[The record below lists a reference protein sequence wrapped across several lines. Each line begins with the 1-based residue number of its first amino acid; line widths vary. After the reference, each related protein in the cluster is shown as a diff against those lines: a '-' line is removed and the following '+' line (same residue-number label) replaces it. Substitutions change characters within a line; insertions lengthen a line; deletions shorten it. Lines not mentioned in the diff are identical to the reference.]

1 MNHSFKLLFTASAL
15 SLLAACGN
23 NTSST
28 GAETSNKAAELTSA
42 ISAPTTLAVDAYR
55 PAVAVAA
62 QPAAVSSTKPLD
74 PLVTPTATNIALGAP
89 LASQTTAAQKHNADT
104 AEDNM
109 GKPLQIGF
117 GREVAQTSTPAATQQ
132 LLKWKATASGS
143 QVAAINFNS
152 TGAKGIRVGLLV
164 TQLPETATLRFY
176 AKGAATAFEVK
187 GSEVLAVLAKNLAA
201 GDKSDAG
208 RTYWGPSVE
217 GVDATVEIEIPAGV
231 AASSVSVSV
240 PAISHMYMSNQEI
253 HASIAETTYS
263 SGRVNRGLSCQV
275 DVTCSSPVPA
285 ATDAVAYLNFIDKNP
300 ADGLYYS
307 YICSGTLL
315 NDNIN
320 SATPYLLTANHCFS
334 SQTASSTLTSEFK
347 YRSLTCNNTTAGEY
361 YATTGGADLLYT
373 AYATDSTLVK
383 LRNSPTTSGLLY
395 AGWDATTPPAVSTA
409 VHSVHHPRGDQQRL
423 SRGTVTNY
431 SVRSSTNA
439 NGFFSSDITNG
450 TILDVTLTTG
460 LTEGGSSGSSLL
472 KGTDSNPIVI
482 GQLYGGSTAVCGQP
496 KYNVYGRF
504 DVAFNSGMKDWL
516 VQGLKPVYRFYN
528 NSRGTHFFSQS
539 ITEKNFISANYPQFS
554 FENAVFNAYSNPDT
568 VNATVTRSP
577 VFRFYNSATQ
587 SHFYTIDVAEKDAIV
602 AKISAGIWPQYAFE
616 GTSWY
621 GKTAAQFTSAPDGT
635 IPLYRFYRTNGTH
648 FYTASATE
656 KASIQANLSAYY
668 TYEGIAYYVWP

>member
-1 MNHSFKLLFTASAL
+1 MKK
-15 SLLAACGN
+15 SLLLRSITSTLILLVLTACGQNSSN
-23 NTSST
+23 NST
-28 GAETSNKAAELTSA
+28 AETSSASAKISDIALTQS
-42 ISAPTTLAVDAYR
+42 VDAYR
-55 PAVAVAA
+55 PPESAKAESTSLKQRDLSVA
-62 QPAAVSSTKPLD
+62 
-74 PLVTPTATNIALGAP
+74 PTATNITLGAP
-89 LASQTTAAQKHNADT
+89 LASQAEQARKSNATT

-117 GREVAQTSTPAATQQ
+117 GREVAQTSTAAATQQ
-132 LLKWKATASGS
+132 LLKWKTIASGS
-143 QVAAINFNS
+143 QVAALNFNS

-164 TQLPETATLRFY
+164 TQLPETAILRFY

-201 GDKSDAG
+201 GDKSDTG

-231 AASSVSVSV
+231 ATSSVSVSV

-263 SGRVNRGLSCQV
+263 SGRVNRGLTCQV

-431 SVRSSTNA
+431 SVRSPTNP
-439 NGFFSSDITNG
+439 NGFFSSNITSG

-482 GQLYGGSTAVCGQP
+482 GQLFGGSTAVCGQP

-504 DVAFNSGMKDWL
+504 DVAFNAGMSDYL
-516 VQGLKPVYRFYN
+516 TQGNKRVERFYN
-528 NSRGTHFFSQS
+528 KNSGT
-539 ITEKNFISANYPQFS
+539 
-554 FENAVFNAYSNPDT
+554 
-568 VNATVTRSP
+568 
-577 VFRFYNSATQ
+577 
-587 SHFYTIDVAEKDAIV
+587 HFYTISAYEKNYLRTDFPTVFNDEGAPFAASTTTAAGLNPV
-602 AKISAGIWPQYAFE
+602 HRFYNLNLGVYFYTISASERAFVAANLPQMRYEGIAWYANATSVA
-616 GTSWY
+616 GTV
-621 GKTAAQFTSAPDGT
+621 
-635 IPLYRFYRTNGTH
+635 PLYRFYNRDKGVH
-648 FYTASATE
+648 FYTVSAAE
-656 KASIQANLSAYY
+656 RDSVIANLPQMN
-668 TYEGIAYYVWP
+668 YEGIAYYVLP